1 MSRFL
6 RFRSK
11 TKRRPPTDLSL
22 RYLIHENRK
31 ILWCKIMTAGPSRV
45 SLTHARSPFSLAPT
59 TSKRLLR
66 RLMTAEILYEGTAEA
81 SIKRSGLIE
90 NGEAINGLYI
100 FV

>member
-22 RYLIHENRK
+22 RYLIRKNGK
-31 ILWCKIMTAGPSRV
+31 ILWCKIMTA
-45 SLTHARSPFSLAPT
+45 
-59 TSKRLLR
+59 
-66 RLMTAEILYEGTAEA
+66 EILYESTAEA
-81 SIKRSGLIE
+81 SIKREGLIE
-90 NGEAINGLYI
+90 NGDAINRLYI